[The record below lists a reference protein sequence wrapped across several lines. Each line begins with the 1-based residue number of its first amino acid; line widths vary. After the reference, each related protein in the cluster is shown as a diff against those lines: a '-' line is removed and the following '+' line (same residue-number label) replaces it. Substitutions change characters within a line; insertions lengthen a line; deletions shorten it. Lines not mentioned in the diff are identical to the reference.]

1 MHEPLA
7 AYMSLKGQGKTGHVR
22 RPGMP
27 SSYLAFSYFGKSNLL
42 VSKCGF
48 PIRPWK
54 KSRLEFRQRARPPHQ
69 QRWRKSS
76 WVEVPQT

>member
-1 MHEPLA
+1 MREPLA

-48 PIRPWK
+48 PIRP
-54 KSRLEFRQRARPPHQ
+54 
-69 QRWRKSS
+69 
-76 WVEVPQT
+76 